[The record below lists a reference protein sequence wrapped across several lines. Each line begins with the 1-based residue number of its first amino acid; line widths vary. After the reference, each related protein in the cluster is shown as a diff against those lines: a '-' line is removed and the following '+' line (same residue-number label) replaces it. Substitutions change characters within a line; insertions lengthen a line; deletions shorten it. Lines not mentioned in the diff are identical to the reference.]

1 MFAEA
6 EGARGGEAEDRCQ
19 ALAEDGQPDGLRSL
33 EEMMREANESLEDH
47 VFAMPESKKS
57 KKKKKHTDPSPSPTT
72 ASTHKSGSEFIKQTL
87 NNPPTPLTVGVLDPS
102 HFPGDH
108 SIPFSLGIAPFHS
121 PAIKALVFLFL

>member
-6 EGARGGEAEDRCQ
+6 EGARGGEAEDRSQ

-57 KKKKKHTDPSPSPTT
+57 KK
-72 ASTHKSGSEFIKQTL
+72 G
-87 NNPPTPLTVGVLDPS
+87 VGDMNLLDQ
-102 HFPGDH
+102 
-108 SIPFSLGIAPFHS
+108 
-121 PAIKALVFLFL
+121 